1 MRKLFQILV
10 LLLLV
15 TVQAVSAQEVQLSE
29 TLTKIRQD
37 NECTVYTFN
46 YPSENIDGDPI
57 ILSSALV
64 AWTPSD
70 RQETD
75 SIESVH
81 ILSHITITADR
92 ERPSTTE
99 GASDDQNFAV
109 FMPGRRYGSEY
120 TEEYANYAAHCI
132 IIMPD
137 YEGYGLTKE
146 NQHPYLSQRL
156 TAQQVLDG
164 VRYGL
169 ELYKKIA
176 AEKSD
181 EFPLLP
187 IKSDWRSFCIGYSQG
202 GAVSLATHRL
212 IEEQGLAGELR
223 FQGSICGDG
232 PYDLVTTMRYY
243 LEDDGT
249 SYDVQTEHRKGK
261 LSYPVV
267 APLIVKGMH
276 ATHPAMAPYELKD
289 FLSEQFLDTGV
300 IDWTDSKDYNTT
312 EMAQMWYNQV
322 QNGVDTLGH
331 HYTPEQMAEL
341 FDTPSSNKVIGNID
355 KMFTQEL
362 YDYMSDDSNFDVVPE
377 VPVNA
382 PQALHRAIYDNSLS
396 TGWEPQHR
404 IQFYHSKYDMVVPYG
419 NYLAFRDGHLQSEG
433 TMYRVDDT
441 FSESDHVMAGGAF
454 MVYVF
459 VSKSVPQVFNWICEG
474 SQPTGIKEMS
484 DVRGKMSEVWFSL
497 GGRRLYHKPM
507 QKGVYINNGVK
518 FVVE

>member
-1 MRKLFQILV
+1 MNRFLAKSVSSVLLGGLLWAVTVPAWAVPRQLV
-10 LLLLV
+10 LPV
-15 TVQAVSAQEVQLSE
+15 GTSGSARTAAITYTWDDAWLDSE
-29 TLTKIRQD
+29 HSGYSYNHGLARVAGAIMS
-37 NECTVYTFN
+37 TVYLQPQGALTDLLSVLGCGRETVRDYHYAAVEPEFPHKSG
-46 YPSENIDGDPI
+46 YSFAWRQMENGE
-57 ILSSALV
+57 ALV
-64 AWTPSD
+64 FVAIRGTNG
-70 RQETD
+70 RQEW
-75 SIESVH
+75 
-81 ILSHITITADR
+81 LSNLNIADATR
-92 ERPSTTE
+92 KKQRYHEGFERS
-99 GASDDQNFAV
+99 A
-109 FMPGRRYGSEY
+109 M
-120 TEEYANYAAHCI
+120 
-132 IIMPD
+132 
-137 YEGYGLTKE
+137 L
-146 NQHPYLSQRL
+146 
-156 TAQQVLDG
+156 VLHD
-164 VRYGL
+164 L
-169 ELYKKIA
+169 ALY
-176 AEKSD
+176 
-181 EFPLLP
+181 
-187 IKSDWRSFCIGYSQG
+187 
-202 GAVSLATHRL
+202 
-212 IEEQGLAGELR
+212 IEEQGLADELR

-232 PYDLVTTMRYY
+232 PYDLVTTIRYY

-312 EMAQMWYNQV
+312 ELAQMWYNQV

-474 SQPTGIKEMS
+474 SQPTGITEMS
-484 DVRGKMSEVWFSL
+484 DARGKMSEVWFSL
-497 GGRRLYHKPM
+497 DGRRLYRKPM